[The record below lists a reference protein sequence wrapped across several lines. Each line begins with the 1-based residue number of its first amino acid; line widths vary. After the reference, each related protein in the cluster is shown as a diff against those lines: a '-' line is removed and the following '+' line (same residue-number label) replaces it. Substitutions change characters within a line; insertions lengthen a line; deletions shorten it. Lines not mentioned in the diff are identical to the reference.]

1 MKILRKVME
10 ILTSTKEGKGKD
22 KISWFLLIVLHIYCH
37 VNKSQY
43 IQNMLNKCI
52 KYCTYRWDKWW
63 IYFFVRQ

>member
-22 KISWFLLIVLHIYCH
+22 KISWFLLIVLHIYYH

-43 IQNMLNKCI
+43 KIC
-52 KYCTYRWDKWW
+52 
-63 IYFFVRQ
+63 